1 VSTNLREVLVGLL
14 MDQPAHAYAL
24 KKILAPRFSPSE
36 EINDG
41 VLYPLLSRLEAEGI
55 IRGREEISKSNR
67 KRTIYRVT
75 QKGAR
80 SFLAWLESDVDEADE
95 PAYDFFMGHPLLV
108 KVQFFARL
116 PPLRRAEKLAAQL
129 QRTEQKLKDF
139 AEIRKGMV
147 ERNADPFRIALLD
160 LGVSQQKAS
169 RKWLR
174 EQLDALK
181 QEPRPDASSDGL
193 KERSRVG

>member
-1 VSTNLREVLVGLL
+1 VSTNLREVLIGLL

-24 KKILAPRFSPSE
+24 KKILAPRVSPSE

-41 VLYPLLSRLEAEGI
+41 VLYPLLTKLEAEGI

-75 QKGAR
+75 PKGAR
-80 SFLAWLESDVDEADE
+80 NFLAWLESDADEGDE

-116 PPLRRAEKLAAQL
+116 PLPRRAEKLGAQL
-129 QRTEQKLKDF
+129 QRTEQKLKDY
-139 AEIRKGMV
+139 AEIRKGMI
-147 ERNADPFRIALLD
+147 EREADAFRVALLD
-160 LGVSQQKAS
+160 LGVSQQKAN
-169 RKWLR
+169 RKWLK
-174 EQLDALK
+174 EQLDTHKKDMLPATT
-181 QEPRPDASSDGL
+181 SDGL
-193 KERSRVG
+193 KKRSRVG